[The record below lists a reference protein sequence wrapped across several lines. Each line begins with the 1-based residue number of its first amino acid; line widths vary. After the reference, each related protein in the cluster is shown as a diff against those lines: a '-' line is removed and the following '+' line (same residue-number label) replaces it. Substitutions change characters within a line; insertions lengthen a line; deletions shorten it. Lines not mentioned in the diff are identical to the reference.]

1 MQVDWQWQIDIR
13 SDEFIAS
20 IIQCTA
26 EEYTLLSFYWKTD
39 VSQQWHFLLKMF
51 QKKMKQG

>member
-39 VSQQWHFLLKMF
+39 VSQQWHFLLKMY
-51 QKKMKQG
+51 